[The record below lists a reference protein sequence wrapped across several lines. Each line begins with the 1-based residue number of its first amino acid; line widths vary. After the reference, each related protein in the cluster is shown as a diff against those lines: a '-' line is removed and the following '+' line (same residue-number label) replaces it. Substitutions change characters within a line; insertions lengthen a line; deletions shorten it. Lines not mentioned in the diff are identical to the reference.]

1 MGYTNVREYGEGKK
15 AWIAAGLPVE
25 GRSRRPRH
33 GVDKGIQQDQCL
45 LRHSARHGTLQHQ
58 RRMTFRARPEAA

>member
-25 GRSRRPRH
+25 GRSLRPR
-33 GVDKGIQQDQCL
+33 
-45 LRHSARHGTLQHQ
+45 Q
-58 RRMTFRARPEAA
+58 RSWEEPRS

>member
-25 GRSRRPRH
+25 GRSQRPDNEVEKR
-33 GVDKGIQQDQCL
+33 IQQD
-45 LRHSARHGTLQHQ
+45 
-58 RRMTFRARPEAA
+58 